1 MASKTATKMATNMCS
16 YCGEVATKHLE
27 PVENGP
33 AYGLTLENYDIE
45 FNLLGSEEY
54 CSHKC
59 WELDI
64 HAQDRMHDDDI
75 DQERLKTGTTD
86 C

>member
-1 MASKTATKMATNMCS
+1 MAAHTATKTAPNMCS
-16 YCGEVATKHLE
+16 YCGEVAAKHLE

-33 AYGLTLENYDIE
+33 AYGLTLENYDLE

-54 CSHKC
+54 CSHEC

-64 HAQDRMHDDDI
+64 YSQDKMAYDDI

-86 C
+86 Y